1 MKRKNLKEVVG
12 LKYNRLTIIDEEP
25 TIRYGNSTFRIML
38 CRCECGEEKVIM
50 FQHLKNGRTKSCGCL
65 NKELSTERII
75 KVGIKHG
82 LNKHPLYQTHNA
94 MKHRCSNPNHQRW
107 ESYGGRGIKVCD
119 RWLGE
124 DGFKNFLEDMGER
137 PEGTTLDRI
146 NNDGNYEPTNC
157 RWATI
162 SEQNKNRR
170 KKTI

>member
-1 MKRKNLKEVVG
+1 MKRKILKEVVG

-25 TIRYGNSTFRIML
+25 TIKYGNSTFRIML

-50 FQHLKNGRTKSCGCL
+50 FQHLKSGRTKSCGCL
-65 NKELSTERII
+65 NKEMAKEKFIKLNII
-75 KVGIKHG
+75 HG
-82 LNKHPLYQTHNA
+82 NYDHPLFNTYKLMKNRCNNCESHNY
-94 MKHRCSNPNHQRW
+94 KY
-107 ESYGGRGIKVCD
+107 YGGRGIKVCD
-119 RWLGE
+119 RWLGD

-157 RWATI
+157 KWSTY

-170 KKTI
+170 KN